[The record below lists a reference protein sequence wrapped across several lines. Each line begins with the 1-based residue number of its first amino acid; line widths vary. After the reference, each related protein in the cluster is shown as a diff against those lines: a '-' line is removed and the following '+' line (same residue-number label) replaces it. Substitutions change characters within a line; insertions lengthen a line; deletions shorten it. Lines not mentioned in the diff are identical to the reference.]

1 MVYEIEQLGSFKIQ
15 LEQSKMENTE
25 IKSRLENILSGNQ
38 TDVIRIESHVKQGF
52 SNIEKY
58 EEEIRMLKRTKDELS
73 FALNKVN
80 Q

>member
-1 MVYEIEQLGSFKIQ
+1 
-15 LEQSKMENTE
+15 MENTE

-58 EEEIRMLKRTKDELS
+58 EEEIRMLRRTNDELS